1 MDHPIATA
9 LLFAALFFLTIG
21 LLLHQYEVAAFL
33 SLVVGGV
40 CYLARKRGGS

>member
-1 MDHPIATA
+1 MNYPISTA

-21 LLLHQYEVAAFL
+21 LLLRQYEVAAFL